1 VQTLWYIATWGIPSR
16 FLQWTRKATG
26 GTGMATDTQPNDSL
40 VEFYEDR
47 RRCFL
52 NTKDGL
58 RHVWSAL
65 KLVDQT
71 WQRELQDLS
80 NLPDPSRTLPVAL
93 FHNAVLRVRLAF
105 ELGFSRCLP
114 EACDLLRG
122 GIESVAY
129 ARVLLA
135 KPHLVPVW
143 AGKNLE
149 ERLRQ
154 EFRREFGRRKVS
166 PADERARR
174 PWGRVIF
181 GKEYGTTQLERFW
194 ERYSEYGAHATM
206 RGLATR
212 LAGDRAG
219 HIEFRCLDAPRNSVE
234 AVLCD
239 MLVCSRVMEGVLYSG
254 FEQRLSL
261 DYNLERMR
269 QETRTEVSR
278 VVSWLRTKY
287 AAVLRQGRSASGD

>member
-1 VQTLWYIATWGIPSR
+1 MD
-16 FLQWTRKATG
+16 FCK
-26 GTGMATDTQPNDSL
+26 
-40 VEFYEDR
+40 ER
-47 RRCFL
+47 RLCFL
-52 NTKDGL
+52 NTRQGL
-58 RHVWSAL
+58 KHIWAAL
-65 KLVDQT
+65 ELVDRT
-71 WQRELQDLS
+71 WQHELQQLS
-80 NLPDPSRTLPVAL
+80 NLAEPVRALPVAL
-93 FHNAVLRVRLAF
+93 FHNALLRIRLAF

-122 GIESVAY
+122 AIESVAH

-149 ERLRQ
+149 GRYRQ
-154 EFRREFGRRKVS
+154 EFRREFGRRKVKQ
-166 PADERARR
+166 PGERTKKKPERL
-174 PWGRVIF
+174 IF
-181 GKEYGTTQLERFW
+181 GKEYGTGQLERFW
-194 ERYSEYGAHATM
+194 ERYSEFGAHATS

-212 LAGDRAG
+212 LAGDPQQRAG
-219 HIEFRCLDAPRNSVE
+219 HIEFRYLDAPRDSVE

-269 QETRTEVSR
+269 QEMKTGVSR

-287 AAVLRQGRSASGD
+287 AALLRSNAL